1 MSSLCLETVTPVRNK
16 HALFWLLP
24 GAQFICWVEGW
35 LEGRGGSCGE
45 GPCVQTP
52 PQPLLLTPHLC
63 HLLHAWHLLSVLIF
77 PKRER
82 SSATK

>member
-45 GPCVQTP
+45 GPCV
-52 PQPLLLTPHLC
+52 
-63 HLLHAWHLLSVLIF
+63 
-77 PKRER
+77 
-82 SSATK
+82 